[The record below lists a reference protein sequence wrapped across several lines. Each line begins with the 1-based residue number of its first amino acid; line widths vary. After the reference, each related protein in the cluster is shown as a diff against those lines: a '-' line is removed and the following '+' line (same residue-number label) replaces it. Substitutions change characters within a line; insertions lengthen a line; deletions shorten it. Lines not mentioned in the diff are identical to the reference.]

1 MGSGEV
7 ASGCEGAMVDEVF
20 HGAGEGLGEAVA
32 GVTGGP
38 VTGAA
43 NTASMILR
51 EAPAFLSFT
60 ISSALGADSIELML
74 TF

>member
-1 MGSGEV
+1 VGSGEV
-7 ASGCEGAMVDEVF
+7 ASGFEGAMVDEVVQ
-20 HGAGEGLGEAVA
+20 GAGDGLVDEVA
-32 GVTGGP
+32 GATEGP

-60 ISSALGADSIELML
+60 ISSALGADSMVLML